1 MIPIQYFTHQALC
14 SWGWGCLGRAPFK
27 IFTVRCSTC
36 LLIAYKIIG
45 EIKLV
50 KEIIM
55 YPKTQ
60 ESGGGHGG
68 PNYVTLGMF
77 PKSISLSLRES

>member
-1 MIPIQYFTHQALC
+1 MCERWGLITIQHVIHQAVY
-14 SWGWGCLGRAPFK
+14 SWGWGYLERASFK

-45 EIKLV
+45 EIRLV

-55 YPKTQ
+55 YPKA
-60 ESGGGHGG
+60 
-68 PNYVTLGMF
+68 
-77 PKSISLSLRES
+77 